1 TVTTVKRAGDNGD
14 RSFTVTLGTP
24 NPSTVGVPL
33 GTAAV
38 NIIDIDRAGSFQ
50 FAPATHTV
58 IEGSPATLTVV
69 RSGGSLGAFNVPYT
83 VSGPGAADILPASG
97 NASFTAGMTSKTF
110 VVNSVTN
117 TLVDGNRSI
126 PLALGTPIPV
136 GAPVVPGATVDG
148 ATTATL
154 NIVDN
159 DNGGIIQFGAATQ
172 TVAETGGVVTVPVT
186 RGGPNLAGGI

>member
-1 TVTTVKRAGDNGD
+1 GMVTVTVLRGGATTGTITVPYQTVGGTATAPVDFTSKNSVLTFAAGVTSQSFTVTTVKRAGDNGD

-50 FAPATHTV
+50 FAPATYTV

-110 VVNSVTN
+110 V
-117 TLVDGNRSI
+117 
-126 PLALGTPIPV
+126 
-136 GAPVVPGATVDG
+136 
-148 ATTATL
+148 
-154 NIVDN
+154 
-159 DNGGIIQFGAATQ
+159 
-172 TVAETGGVVTVPVT
+172 
-186 RGGPNLAGGI
+186 